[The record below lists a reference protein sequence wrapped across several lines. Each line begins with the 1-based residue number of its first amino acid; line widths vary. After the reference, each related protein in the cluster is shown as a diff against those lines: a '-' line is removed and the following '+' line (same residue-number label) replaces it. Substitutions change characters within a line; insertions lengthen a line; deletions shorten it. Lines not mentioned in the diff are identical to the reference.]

1 MLKFIQNITED
12 YNENANL
19 FNTKLTLISYTLG
32 KKENLC
38 IKF

>member
-1 MLKFIQNITED
+1 MLKFTQNITED
-12 YNENANL
+12 CNENANL
-19 FNTKLTLISYTLG
+19 FNKKLTLILYTLS